1 MRPFGEVV
9 CSPFFQP
16 CKVRL
21 KLFFHWGIQFG
32 EPYTAPE
39 RGNRKV
45 AYANKVE
52 LVEAILAN
60 ARPLLRQSS
69 RRGRAMAIRHGGKRQ
84 WVRNP
89 ASRKGVRSEWDRRA
103 VAVYIYL
110 AGRANKDNTCWPA
123 IPTTAQDIKY
133 SEFTVRRAM
142 KNLRKA
148 GLLEPEQRYRGNGGK
163 SLPLFDY
170 HVFNMLLL

>member
-1 MRPFGEVV
+1 M
-9 CSPFFQP
+9 
-16 CKVRL
+16 
-21 KLFFHWGIQFG
+21 
-32 EPYTAPE
+32 
-39 RGNRKV
+39 

-52 LVEAILAN
+52 LVEAIFGKCPPPPA
-60 ARPLLRQSS
+60 AKQQK
-69 RRGRAMAIRHGGKRQ
+69 GAGHGNPSWGKRQ

-163 SLPLFDY
+163 SSPLFDY